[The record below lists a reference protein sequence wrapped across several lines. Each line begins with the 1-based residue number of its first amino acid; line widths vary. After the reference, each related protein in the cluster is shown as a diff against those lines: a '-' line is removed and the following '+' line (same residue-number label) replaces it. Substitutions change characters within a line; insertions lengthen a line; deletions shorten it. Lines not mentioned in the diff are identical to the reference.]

1 MHMKNP
7 ALCFGLSVLGL
18 ALTQAHAACTLTSPS
33 PAALSLNY
41 SFLSTTTQ
49 PIPVALTC
57 DAPGDET
64 GYSLNVTT
72 FYPSSIASSTLTGRL
87 VNALS
92 RYLEYQIQNLP
103 PTPLDNTSYA
113 LSMVIPSNQYLPS
126 GFYTDTVTFT
136 LTP

>member
-1 MHMKNP
+1 MKNP

-33 PAALSLNY
+33 PATLSVGY
-41 SFLSTTTQ
+41 SFLNTTTQ

-64 GYSLNVTT
+64 GYSLDVTAVNP
-72 FYPSSIASSTLTGRL
+72 YSIALNTLSGRL
-87 VNALS
+87 LNALA
-92 RYLEYQIQNLP
+92 RYLNYEIQNLP
-103 PTPLDNTSYA
+103 PSPLDNTSYA

-126 GFYTDTVTFT
+126 GLYTDTVTFT